1 MTGTRCND
9 IAAVLGVG
17 GWDRWLGLRELAL
30 SDGSASVGWT
40 YALAPWVWVLIVLA
54 AVGVGWWSYRGL
66 RGPVGW
72 RVAMA
77 GLRAGALVL
86 LAVLLAGPVAVHVSQ
101 RVEPDVLLVMVD
113 RSGSM
118 GLRDMTGGSG
128 EAVSRDAALRSAL
141 SEQAGELT
149 GWADDQRRR
158 VVWMGFDAG
167 VQRIEAPGEAGSLPA
182 ADGQRT
188 ALRTSLEQALG
199 EAGGRPVT
207 GVVLMTEG
215 RSPERLGGELL
226 RRLTDQSVR
235 VYPVPLGS
243 ASPPMD
249 LAVEDV
255 AVPPAAFV
263 GDEVTVRAT
272 VRQPGAEARGVAAVD
287 PGRVVVRLVDA
298 EGGAVLAEQRLGAG
312 RPLGRAVRLSAAA
325 QQTGTARWR
334 VEVEHESPTG
344 EPELNLTNNASAVR
358 VDVID
363 RPLRVVYLE
372 GYPRWEY
379 RYLVALLD
387 REPTIDASV
396 LLVSASEGF
405 TQEGDS
411 PIGRFPATAEE
422 LSPFDVVILGDVPPG
437 ELSERQ
443 MQLVREQVATRAA
456 GLLWIGGERHTP
468 TAWAQTPMEVMLPM
482 RSPESTVAMGYGSG
496 GWPWRLATTGEAQRL
511 GVLDALGSGEEAGEM
526 QGADAAGSLL
536 ETPAVQWRQ
545 GLGNLQPAARVLVRA
560 ASEGGGAGDG
570 SRAGDDALVVVQPY
584 GGGRVMYVATD
595 ETWRFRRGRGPVLF
609 ERFWLDLVRSLGRPR
624 VQQAGDAAVS
634 LAVLPPR
641 LRLGQTAVVRVRVD
655 DPLVAE
661 QVPGLLEVRVAAG
674 NDEAERGADASS
686 GGGVQTLRLRRD
698 PAMGGGVTYSTT
710 WTPGRSGSL
719 GLTLADPGL
728 AGEPVQASADVLAPD
743 DEMRQPAADHDR
755 LSALAQATGGQ
766 VVPLDELG
774 RVGGLLRDLSRRQ
787 DVQRREPL
795 WHGPL
800 PLGLLVVLLSLE
812 WVGRRLLRWD

>member
-1 MTGTRCND
+1 
-9 IAAVLGVG
+9 
-17 GWDRWLGLRELAL
+17 
-30 SDGSASVGWT
+30 
-40 YALAPWVWVLIVLA
+40 
-54 AVGVGWWSYRGL
+54 
-66 RGPVGW
+66 
-72 RVAMA
+72 
-77 GLRAGALVL
+77 
-86 LAVLLAGPVAVHVSQ
+86 
-101 RVEPDVLLVMVD
+101 
-113 RSGSM
+113 
-118 GLRDMTGGSG
+118 
-128 EAVSRDAALRSAL
+128 
-141 SEQAGELT
+141 
-149 GWADDQRRR
+149 
-158 VVWMGFDAG
+158 
-167 VQRIEAPGEAGSLPA
+167 
-182 ADGQRT
+182 
-188 ALRTSLEQALG
+188 
-199 EAGGRPVT
+199 
-207 GVVLMTEG
+207 
-215 RSPERLGGELL
+215 
-226 RRLTDQSVR
+226 
-235 VYPVPLGS
+235 
-243 ASPPMD
+243 
-249 LAVEDV
+249 
-255 AVPPAAFV
+255 
-263 GDEVTVRAT
+263 
-272 VRQPGAEARGVAAVD
+272 
-287 PGRVVVRLVDA
+287 VVVRLVDA

-609 ERFWLDLVRSLGRPR
+609 ERFWLDLVRSLG
-624 VQQAGDAAVS
+624 
-634 LAVLPPR
+634 
-641 LRLGQTAVVRVRVD
+641 
-655 DPLVAE
+655 
-661 QVPGLLEVRVAAG
+661 
-674 NDEAERGADASS
+674 
-686 GGGVQTLRLRRD
+686 
-698 PAMGGGVTYSTT
+698 
-710 WTPGRSGSL
+710 
-719 GLTLADPGL
+719 LTLADPGL